1 MDEGYFINRD
11 ARMVARE
18 LREGDAASAASLLRE
33 DCQHMNPREFAR
45 LVQEASRNSGNCT
58 LADLQIERD
67 GDVVVRSQ
75 DGRRYNAG
83 YLPREEASRF
93 FPPPPVVIIDRPEHR
108 RPPVVIIE
116 RPEHRHP
123 PVVVMP
129 RPDVPCQ
136 PPVVVMPRPD
146 VHCPPPVVVMP
157 RPHDQNRPPVIIID
171 RDRDRGWQPDPS
183 RFPGRPQG
191 GGYERRSEGPSDT
204 MIGVVGGAVIGGVIG
219 DGKGKNGA
227 LKGAVIGGVAGG
239 ILGHVSDEMK
249 ERR

>member
-11 ARMVARE
+11 ARMAARE
-18 LREGDAASAASLLRE
+18 LREGDAEGAASLLRE

-45 LVQEASRNSGNCT
+45 LIQETSRNSGNCT

-83 YLPREEASRF
+83 YLPREEACRF
-93 FPPPPVVIIDRPEHR
+93 LPPPVVIIDRPEHR
-108 RPPVVIIE
+108 RPPVIVIE
-116 RPEHRHP
+116 RPNRHCP
-123 PVVVMP
+123 
-129 RPDVPCQ
+129 

-157 RPHDQNRPPVIIID
+157 RHDEHNRPPVIIID

-183 RFPGRPQG
+183 RFPGRPQ

>member
-11 ARMVARE
+11 ARMAARE

-33 DCQHMNPREFAR
+33 DCQHMNPREFSR
-45 LVQEASRNSGNCT
+45 LIQETSRNSGNCT

-83 YLPREEASRF
+83 HLPCEEASRF
-93 FPPPPVVIIDRPEHR
+93 FPPP
-108 RPPVVIIE
+108 PPVVIIE
-116 RPEHRHP
+116 RPEHR
-123 PVVVMP
+123 
-129 RPDVPCQ
+129 R

-157 RPHDQNRPPVIIID
+157 RHDEHNRPPVIIID
-171 RDRDRGWQPDPS
+171 RDRDRGRQPEPCQV
-183 RFPGRPQG
+183 PERPRVG
-191 GGYERRSEGPSDT
+191 VYDRRSEGPSDT
-204 MIGVVGGAVIGGVIG
+204 LIGVVGGAVIGGVIG
-219 DGKGKNGA
+219 DGRGKNGA
-227 LKGAVIGGVAGG
+227 LKGALIGGAAGG
-239 ILGHVSDEMK
+239 ILGHVSDEIK

>member
-11 ARMVARE
+11 ARMAARE
-18 LREGDAASAASLLRE
+18 LREGDAAGAASLLRE

-45 LVQEASRNSGNCT
+45 LIQETTRNSGNCT

-83 YLPREEASRF
+83 YLPREEACRF

-108 RPPVVIIE
+108 RPPVVIID
-116 RPEHRHP
+116 RPEHHR
-123 PVVVMP
+123 
-129 RPDVPCQ
+129 

-157 RPHDQNRPPVIIID
+157 RHDEHNRPPVIIID

-183 RFPGRPQG
+183 RFPGRPQ

-227 LKGAVIGGVAGG
+227 LK
-239 ILGHVSDEMK
+239 
-249 ERR
+249 

>member
-11 ARMVARE
+11 ARMAARE
-18 LREGDAASAASLLRE
+18 LREGDAAGAASLLRE

-45 LVQEASRNSGNCT
+45 LIQETSYNSGNCT

-67 GDVVVRSQ
+67 GDVVVRSE

-83 YLPREEASRF
+83 YLPREEACRF
-93 FPPPPVVIIDRPEHR
+93 LPPPPVVIIDRPEHR
-108 RPPVVIIE
+108 RPPVIVIE
-116 RPEHRHP
+116 RPDRHCP
-123 PVVVMP
+123 
-129 RPDVPCQ
+129 

-157 RPHDQNRPPVIIID
+157 RHDEHNRPPVIIID

-183 RFPGRPQG
+183 RFPGRPQ

>member
-11 ARMVARE
+11 ARMAARE
-18 LREGDAASAASLLRE
+18 LREGDAAGAASLLRE

-45 LVQEASRNSGNCT
+45 LIQETTRNSGNCT

-83 YLPREEASRF
+83 YLPREEACRF

-108 RPPVVIIE
+108 RPPVVIID
-116 RPEHRHP
+116 RPEHHR
-123 PVVVMP
+123 
-129 RPDVPCQ
+129 

-157 RPHDQNRPPVIIID
+157 RHDEHNRPPVIIID

-183 RFPGRPQG
+183 RFPGRPQ

>member
-11 ARMVARE
+11 ARMAARE

-33 DCQHMNPREFAR
+33 DCQHMNPREFSR
-45 LVQEASRNSGNCT
+45 LIQETSRNSGNCT

-83 YLPREEASRF
+83 HLPCEEASRF
-93 FPPPPVVIIDRPEHR
+93 FPPP
-108 RPPVVIIE
+108 PPVVIIE
-116 RPEHRHP
+116 RPEHRRP
-123 PVVVMP
+123 PVVVIE
-129 RPDVPCQ
+129 RPDT
-136 PPVVVMPRPD
+136 
-146 VHCPPPVVVMP
+146 HCPPPVIIH
-157 RPHDQNRPPVIIID
+157 RPEPNCPPPVIID
-171 RDRDRGWQPDPS
+171 NRQREWQPDPS
-183 RFPGRPQG
+183 RFPGRPQS

-204 MIGVVGGAVIGGVIG
+204 LIGVVGGAVIGGVIG

-227 LKGAVIGGVAGG
+227 LKGALIGGAAGG
-239 ILGHVSDEMK
+239 ILGHVSDEIK